1 MFLLEEKWNVTFRVT
16 RKTNVK
22 PDLKYHYNI
31 HYSNSLSF
39 EYSII
44 GMFYYPYNMFH
55 IICVYKS
62 FIQHLFIAV
71 IYITVFIPSIK
82 NIKAN
87 SQNKISPHFNMNIY
101 IGIVHGSI
109 IISWKWKRIG
119 LLVGVKCENIKRMKK
134 HYFKFLISVKNNTQF
149 L

>member
-1 MFLLEEKWNVTFRVT
+1 MKRNISSYK

-22 PDLKYHYNI
+22 PDLI
-31 HYSNSLSF
+31 TT
-39 EYSII
+39 SII
-44 GMFYYPYNMFH
+44 RTLYHSNIPLSECFIIL
-55 IICVYKS
+55 IICFILCVYIS

-71 IYITVFIPSIK
+71 IYITVFLPSIK

-87 SQNKISPHFNMNIY
+87 SQNKISLHFNMNIY

-119 LLVGVKCENIKRMKK
+119 LLVGIKCENIKRRKK
-134 HYFKFLISVKNNTQF
+134 HYF
-149 L
+149 